1 MFQKRILY
9 VFVFAGILYNICG
22 MDTEKYKGEV
32 VHKVTKKRGYKFIAV
47 AKQMG
52 ISRAT
57 LYKNLKK
64 SHLTDRF
71 LIKVGDIIH
80 YDFAKEF
87 PNLRHSLLYKSHHEN
102 TLTNQGKKIEA
113 LSNLYKKYTMLLEES
128 NKLMQFLVR
137 ILNNTQVT
145 SIKRSID
152 TFIKKNIKP
161 TSRSKKKG

>member
-1 MFQKRILY
+1 
-9 VFVFAGILYNICG
+9 
-22 MDTEKYKGEV
+22 MDTEKYKGKV

-80 YDFAKEF
+80 YDFAKKF
-87 PNLRHSLLYKSHHEN
+87 PNLKNSLLYKSHHEH

-113 LSNLYKKYTMLLEES
+113 LCNLYKKYTMLLEES
-128 NKLMQFLVR
+128 NKLTKFLVR
-137 ILNNTQVT
+137 ILNNTQVA
-145 SIKRSID
+145 SIKRIID
-152 TFIKKNIKP
+152 MFIRKNIKP
-161 TSRSKKKG
+161 TPKHKKKG

>member
-1 MFQKRILY
+1 M
-9 VFVFAGILYNICG
+9 N
-22 MDTEKYKGEV
+22 TEKYRGEIV
-32 VHKVTKKRGYKFIAV
+32 QKVTKKRGYKFIAV

-87 PNLRHSLLYKSHHEN
+87 PNLRESLLYKNHHEN
-102 TLTNQGKKIEA
+102 TLTSQGKKIQA
-113 LSNLYKKYTMLLEES
+113 LSNLYKKYTLLLEDL
-128 NKLMQFLVR
+128 NKLTRFLVR
-137 ILNNTQVT
+137 ILNDTQVT
-145 SIKRSID
+145 CIKHSID
-152 TFIKKNIKP
+152 VFIRNEME
-161 TSRSKKKG
+161 

>member
-1 MFQKRILY
+1 
-9 VFVFAGILYNICG
+9 
-22 MDTEKYKGEV
+22 MDTEKYRGEV

-71 LIKVGDIIH
+71 LIEVGDIIH

-87 PNLRHSLLYKSHHEN
+87 PNLRDSLLYKSHHEN
-102 TLTNQGKKIEA
+102 TLTSQGKKIEA
-113 LSNLYKKYTMLLEES
+113 LSNLYKKYTLLLEES
-128 NKLMQFLVR
+128 NKLTKFLVR
-137 ILNNTQVT
+137 ILNNTQIA

-152 TFIKKNIKP
+152 MFIRKNMKP
-161 TSRSKKKG
+161 TAKDKKKR